1 MSQAKPTYEEL
12 EQRCQAAESVL
23 AAIRSGQADTV
34 IGEQGVLVLRLKEAE
49 KALQESER
57 LYRHAME
64 VAGAVPYYESYNEN
78 QHPIVTYEFIG
89 EGIRQITGYGPEE
102 FNTQIWDSL
111 VEKAIP
117 VEELAGYSLEEAI
130 QRTRSGEFP
139 IWKCEFRIHDRYGKI
154 HWVFEAAVELRD
166 ANGNPIGSI
175 GSYQDITMR
184 KQAEERL
191 RASEEKYRGLMET
204 LDSVVAT
211 INYEGAFLF
220 MNEVAAKWLG
230 GTSQELVGKTM
241 FELFPEPVALRQMEG
256 IREVFN
262 KNKSKTSEMF
272 TFVQGQPRWFHNS
285 LQPIHNE
292 SGEVIHV
299 LLHAID
305 IHELKIVQQELTELN
320 QSLERRVEER
330 TAELRQANLALE
342 RALFAKDEFLANMSH
357 ELRTPLNGIL
367 GMAEILLEEQRGS
380 LNERQHAYVT
390 LIDSSGQHLL
400 SLIND
405 VLDLSKVEAGKLEL
419 DTENVVLE
427 GLCQSSLAFIRQPA
441 HKKNVLVNYVP
452 DLTITALRADS
463 RRLKQILV
471 NLLSNAVK
479 FTPEGGRVTLE
490 VHANREKGAVEFSI
504 RDTGIGISASN
515 QLRLFQPFTQV
526 DTSLSRQ
533 YEGTGLGLALVKR
546 LTELHG
552 GTISVESEEGRG
564 SCFAV
569 SLPWHDFDS
578 PSYTLDKSEV
588 AINKDKPLAGV
599 ARHDTI
605 LLVED
610 NAENIMVIGDYLEAK
625 GYKLIFAVD
634 GQGALNKALECLPDL
649 ILMDIQLP
657 HMNGLEAIRCLRSD
671 PKVATIPIIALTAHA
686 MGGDRERCLEAGAN
700 DYLSKPMKLKELEA
714 AIIKLLEGRA

>member
-1 MSQAKPTYEEL
+1 MSQAKPTYKEL
-12 EQRCQAAESVL
+12 EQRCLVAEAAL

-34 IGEQGVLVLRLKEAE
+34 LGEQGVLVLRLKEAE

-111 VEKAIP
+111 VEKSIP
-117 VEELAGYSLEEAI
+117 VEELAGFSLEEAI

-139 IWKCEFRIHDRYGKI
+139 IWKCEFRIHDRDGKI

-175 GSYQDITMR
+175 GSYQDITTR
-184 KQAEERL
+184 KQAEEKL
-191 RASEEKYRGLMET
+191 RESEEKYRGLMET
-204 LDSVVAT
+204 LDSVVTT
-211 INYEGAFLF
+211 IDYNGKFLY

-230 GTSQELVGKTM
+230 GTAQELVGKTM
-241 FELFPEPVALRQMEG
+241 FELFPEAVALKQMEG
-256 IREVFN
+256 IREVFQ
-262 KNKSKTSEMF
+262 KNKSKVSEML

-292 SGEVIHV
+292 FGEVVHV
-299 LLHAID
+299 LLHAVD
-305 IHELKIVQQELTELN
+305 IHELKIIQQELAELN

-330 TAELRQANLALE
+330 TAEVRQANLALE

-441 HKKNVLVNYVP
+441 HKKNILVNYVP
-452 DLTITALRADS
+452 DLAITALRADS

-471 NLLSNAVK
+471 NLLNNAVK

-490 VHANREKGAVEFSI
+490 IHADREEGIVEFSV

-515 QLRLFQPFTQV
+515 QQRLFQPFTQV

-552 GTISVESEEGRG
+552 GTVFVESEVGRG
-564 SCFAV
+564 SCFTV
-569 SLPWHDFDS
+569 SLPWQDS
-578 PSYTLDKSEV
+578 APALNTLDEKKAV
-588 AINKDKPLAGV
+588 KNKETALATSM
-599 ARHDTI
+599 RHATI

-610 NAENIMVIGDYLEAK
+610 NEENIMVIGDYLQAK
-625 GYKLIFAVD
+625 GYTMAFAVD
-634 GQGALNKALECLPDL
+634 GQDALTKVVECSPNL

-657 HMNGLEAIRCLRSD
+657 HMNGLEAIRRLRSD
-671 PKVATIPIIALTAHA
+671 PKVATIPIIAITAHA
-686 MGGDRERCLEAGAN
+686 MGGDRERCLEVGAN
-700 DYLSKPMKLKELEA
+700 DYLSKPMKLRELEVT
-714 AIIKLLEGRA
+714 ITKLLDHQA